1 MTDRSHC
8 CAGVEVESTL
18 NASEPF
24 DPCLRLL
31 SDQQG
36 CHSGLRFIGGGG
48 RSKFKCA
55 CPCKDSFRTWNL
67 RWWGKRTVMLQ
78 CQCSVWFFSL
88 CPVLLLL
95 LIPWSCVR
103 GNYKLLSSWLN
114 NSSGQTEEGLAFDK
128 DPLLMLPCLSS
139 HWSTALG
146 VSNIWPAAQ
155 KLVSDDLTGPALL
168 GLTDFFHT
176 LTKTNVHHRKQH
188 WSIVSEP
195 HQCLKWTLKADYFG
209 CYRSILP

>member
-8 CAGVEVESTL
+8 CAGVEVESTPANPSTHVYVFCPINRAVTL
-18 NASEPF
+18 VW
-24 DPCLRLL
+24 DLL
-31 SDQQG
+31 EVE
-36 CHSGLRFIGGGG
+36 GGQSSSVHVPV
-48 RSKFKCA
+48 RTALEFKILDDEE
-55 CPCKDSFRTWNL
+55 K
-67 RWWGKRTVMLQ
+67 VMLQ

-128 DPLLMLPCLSS
+128 DPLLILPCLSS

-168 GLTDFFHT
+168 GLTDFFHI

-188 WSIVSEP
+188 WSIVFEP

-209 CYRSILP
+209 CYWSILS